1 MLDRESDEHERG
13 SDKERRIERKCH
25 RTYGLREQS
34 PVSEIVNGRHR
45 RQYVGAAMLQPSEST
60 GDQANQLH
68 QTEAGRPPCC
78 TVPRRPRRK

>member
-34 PVSEIVNGRHR
+34 PVSEIVNGRYR
-45 RQYVGAAMLQPSEST
+45 RQYVGRGNAAAE
-60 GDQANQLH
+60 
-68 QTEAGRPPCC
+68 
-78 TVPRRPRRK
+78 